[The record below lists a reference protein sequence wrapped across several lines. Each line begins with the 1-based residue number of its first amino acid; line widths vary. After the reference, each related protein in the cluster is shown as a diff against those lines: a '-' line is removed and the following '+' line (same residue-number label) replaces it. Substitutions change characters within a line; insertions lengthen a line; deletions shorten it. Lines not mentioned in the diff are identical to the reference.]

1 MIAQAEHKDTII
13 NRQGKTKDIMQAVV
27 DCYNS
32 DYAQV
37 QELADNLPGNDTL
50 SRCRAVFDFVDKTS
64 STRSTLCKSNGS
76 EPRRGYGAM
85 ARGIA
90 RAFRSS
96 FARAFGAW
104 VFLTCSGSLPMKAT
118 AILRTSTR

>member
-37 QELADNLPGNDTL
+37 QELADNPFPLPGCF
-50 SRCRAVFDFVDKTS
+50 RF
-64 STRSTLCKSNGS
+64 
-76 EPRRGYGAM
+76 RR
-85 ARGIA
+85 
-90 RAFRSS
+90 
-96 FARAFGAW
+96 
-104 VFLTCSGSLPMKAT
+104 
-118 AILRTSTR
+118 

>member
-50 SRCRAVFDFVDKTS
+50 SRCRAVFDFVDK
-64 STRSTLCKSNGS
+64 NN
-76 EPRRGYGAM
+76 
-85 ARGIA
+85 
-90 RAFRSS
+90 S
-96 FARAFGAW
+96 FSMRFS
-104 VFLTCSGSLPMKAT
+104 FFK
-118 AILRTSTR
+118 